1 MINLIVA
8 MTKDGV
14 IGKENNL
21 PWNIPEDLKHFKE
34 LTTGHPVIMGR
45 TTFESIGKPLP
56 NRTNIV
62 LSMSM
67 QPQEDVIVCKDVAQA
82 LFEAKKRDHELFI
95 IGGASVYKQTLPYV
109 DKLCISWIKEEYE
122 GDTYFPKVD
131 WESLTK
137 THSEDKGSFMYEEY
151 VRK

>member
-1 MINLIVA
+1 MHL
-8 MTKDGV
+8 
-14 IGKENNL
+14 
-21 PWNIPEDLKHFKE
+21 LKHFKE

-122 GDTYFPKVD
+122 GDTYFPEID
-131 WESLTK
+131 WELFIK